1 MNDFR
6 PQLSLAFESL
16 ADEAADWLV
25 IGAWEDGHVSPAWTA
40 LDEKLS
46 GLLSKLRAG
55 EDFTG
60 KPFTTLTVHAP
71 KGIKA
76 KRLLLIG
83 LGKQADTS
91 RRSLHDA
98 ASAALRVITARQ
110 FERVALVLPKSASVS
125 LEEAALAFGV
135 GAIQGSVGP
144 GIRQT
149 EATRFPPREIVL
161 IAPASSKKTALKEI
175 VHRAQVEGEALSLA
189 RTLVNTPPC
198 DLYPETFAA
207 QAADIARRVGVECE
221 IWDDRRL
228 AAEGMGAIL
237 GIAQGSTRPARFA
250 ILRYHGG
257 GRKTLAYVGKGVTF
271 DSGGLSLKT
280 NEQMLDM
287 KCDMAGAATVLAAT
301 EAVARLKV
309 PTNLLTVMPLVENM
323 PSGYSVKLGD
333 VLKARNGKTIEIL
346 NTDAEG
352 RVILADAL
360 AYAAEQKANHI
371 VDLATLTGAC
381 MIALGTE
388 IAGLMSNNDNWASD
402 VQSAITRAGERA
414 WQLPMDADFEE
425 ALKSKVADC
434 KNAPGVRYGGAI
446 TGGKF
451 LQQFVGDIPWVH
463 LDIAGPAW
471 TEKESAAKDAGGTGA
486 YVRSLI
492 ELAHA
497 YANQ

>member
-1 MNDFR
+1 MSDFR
-6 PQLSLAFESL
+6 PQLSLSYDAP
-16 ADEAADWLV
+16 ADEVADWLV
-25 IGAWEDGHVSPAWTA
+25 VGAFEDGGPSPAWSA
-40 LDEKLS
+40 LDERTS
-46 GLLSKLRAG
+46 GLLGKLRAA

-60 KPFTTLTVHAP
+60 KALTTLTQHSP
-71 KGIKA
+71 RGIKA

-83 LGKQADTS
+83 LGKQANAS
-91 RRSLHDA
+91 RRSFHDA
-98 ASAALRVITARQ
+98 AAAALRTITSRA
-110 FERVALVLPKSASVS
+110 FNRVALALPKSAGVTPEDS
-125 LEEAALAFGV
+125 LLAFGV
-135 GAIQGSVGP
+135 GAVQGSIGP
-144 GIRQT
+144 GIRQS
-149 EATRFPPREIVL
+149 EPSRHPPGEIVL
-161 IAPASSKKTALKEI
+161 IAPSGAKKTALKE
-175 VHRAQVEGEALSLA
+175 VLQRAQVEAEAQALT
-189 RTLVNTPPC
+189 RKLVNTPPC

-207 QAADIARRVGVECE
+207 QVADIARQSDIECD

-228 AAEGMGAIL
+228 AAEKMGAIL
-237 GIAQGSTRPARFA
+237 GVAQGSTRPAHFA
-250 ILRYHGG
+250 VLRYTGG
-257 GRKTLAYVGKGVTF
+257 GKKTLALVGKGVTF

-301 EAVARLKV
+301 QAVARLKW
-309 PTNLLTVMPLVENM
+309 PINLLTVMPLVENM

-333 VLKARNGKTIEIL
+333 VLKARNGRTIEIL

-360 AYAAEQKANHI
+360 AWVAEQKVNHI

-388 IAGLMSNNDNWASD
+388 IAGLMSNHDAWARD
-402 VQSAITRAGERA
+402 VQDAIARAGERA
-414 WQLPMDADFEE
+414 WRLPMDEDFDE

-434 KNAPGVRYGGAI
+434 KNAPPNRYGGAI

-451 LQQFVGDIPWVH
+451 LQQFVNDIPWVH

-471 TEKESAAKDAGGTGA
+471 AEKDSASKDAGGTGT
-486 YVRSLI
+486 YVRGLI

-497 YANQ
+497 YSS

>member
-6 PQLSLAFESL
+6 PQLSLSFETP

-25 IGAWEDGHVSPAWTA
+25 VGAFEDGASTVWNA
-40 LDEKLS
+40 LDERTS
-46 GLLSKLRAG
+46 GLLGKLRAA

-60 KPFTTLTVHAP
+60 KALSMLTQHGP
-71 KGIKA
+71 RGIKA

-83 LGKQADTS
+83 LGKQESAN
-91 RRSLHDA
+91 RRTLHDA
-98 ASAALRVITARQ
+98 AAAALRAITARA
-110 FERVALVLPKSASVS
+110 FDRVAVAIPKITNVS
-125 LEEAALAFGV
+125 PEDAVLAFGV
-135 GAIQGSVGP
+135 GAVQGSIGP
-144 GIRQT
+144 GIRQS
-149 EATRFPPREIVL
+149 EPSRRAPGEIVL
-161 IAPASSKKTALKEI
+161 IAPPGSKKTSLKD
-175 VHRAQVEGEALSLA
+175 VLQRAQVEAEAQTLA
-189 RTLVNTPPC
+189 RRLVNTPPC

-207 QAADIARRVGVECE
+207 QAAEIARREEIECE

-228 AAEGMGAIL
+228 AGENMGAIL
-237 GIAQGSTRPARFA
+237 GVAQGSTRPARFVV
-250 ILRYHGG
+250 LRYHGG
-257 GRKTLAYVGKGVTF
+257 GKKTLAYVGKGVTF

-301 EAVARLKV
+301 EAVARLKLPV
-309 PTNLLTVMPLVENM
+309 NLLTVMPLVENM

-360 AYAAEQKANHI
+360 SYVAEQQADHI

-381 MIALGTE
+381 MVALGTE
-388 IAGLMSNNDNWASD
+388 IAGLMSNNDKWASE
-402 VQSAITRAGERA
+402 VQDAIARAGERA
-414 WQLPMDADFEE
+414 WRLPMDDDFNE

-434 KNAPGVRYGGAI
+434 KNAPPNRYGGAI

-451 LQQFVGDIPWVH
+451 LQQFVNDIPWVH

-471 TEKESAAKDAGGTGA
+471 VEKESAAKDAGGTGA
-486 YVRSLI
+486 YVRGLI
-492 ELAHA
+492 ELASA
-497 YANQ
+497 YSS